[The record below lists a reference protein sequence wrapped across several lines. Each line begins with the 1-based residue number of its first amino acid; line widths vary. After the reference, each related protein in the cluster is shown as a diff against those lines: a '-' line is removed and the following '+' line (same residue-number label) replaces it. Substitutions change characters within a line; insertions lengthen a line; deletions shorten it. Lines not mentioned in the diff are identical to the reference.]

1 MSEHNSL
8 PSPVSIETIKQ
19 EAINL
24 LKKLIAIPSF
34 SREENLSADLIAA
47 YLQQNEIAV
56 WRSGNNVWAKNKYYN
71 AQLPTI
77 LLNSHHDTVKPN
89 AGYTLNPFEPME
101 KDGKLFGLGS
111 NDAGGALVSLLATFL
126 FFYEQQN
133 LQYNFIFSATAEEEI
148 SGLHG
153 VSSILDELG
162 EIDFA
167 IVGEP
172 TEMNIA
178 IAEKGLMVVDCVAKG
193 TAAHVAH
200 DNPNNAIVNALKD
213 ITWLS
218 TFSFPKVSETLGKI
232 KMNVTMIQSG
242 IQHNIVPDRCEFTV
256 DIRTTDV
263 YSNQEVLDIIQQ
275 HISSNV
281 SPRSLRLNPS
291 SIPVHHPF
299 VQAGIAL
306 GKLAYGS
313 PTTSDMALMNFPSV
327 KIGPGN
333 SLRSHS
339 SNEFIFID
347 EINEGIELYIKMLS
361 KIV

>member
-8 PSPVSIETIKQ
+8 HSPVFIETIKQ
-19 EAINL
+19 DAIDL

-34 SREENLSADLIAA
+34 SKEENLSADLIAA
-47 YLQQNEIAV
+47 CLQQKEIAV
-56 WRSGNNVWAKNKYYN
+56 WRSGNNVWTKNKYYN
-71 AQLPTI
+71 VQLPTI

-89 AGYTLNPFEPME
+89 AGYTLNPFEPTE

-126 FFYEQQN
+126 FFYKQQN

-148 SGLHG
+148 SGIHG

-178 IAEKGLMVVDCVAKG
+178 IAEKGLMVLDCVAQG

-200 DNPNNAIVNALKD
+200 DNPNNAIVNALND
-213 ITWLS
+213 IIWLS
-218 TFSFPKVSETLGKI
+218 TFAFPKVSETLGKI

-275 HISSNV
+275 HISSAV

-299 VQAGIAL
+299 VQAGIDL
-306 GKLAYGS
+306 GKLTYGS

-347 EINEGIELYIKMLS
+347 EIKEGIELYIKMLS